1 MKKLF
6 LYVFLGLLWCNT
18 SFAETKENVNYY
30 TTLNYKIIKHTSM
43 YEGVYQVFTL
53 KRKGHIIIC
62 TVRFDN
68 KMNYRRTSCIEP

>member
-1 MKKLF
+1 MKKLS
-6 LYVFLGLLWCNT
+6 LYVFLSLLWCNT

-53 KRKGHIIIC
+53 KRGSHIIIC
-62 TVRFDN
+62 TVKFDN

>member
-6 LYVFLGLLWCNT
+6 LYVFLGLLWCNI
-18 SFAETKENVNYY
+18 SFAETKDSVNYY
-30 TTLNYKIIKHTSM
+30 TKQNYKIIKHTSM

-62 TVRFDN
+62 TVKFDN